1 MASFHYE
8 QGDFRGYQTSM
19 SSPSL
24 PGTRGRPYGQQQHH
38 QHAADGAPVFTAE
51 MRDRQARG
59 KDPYHESED
68 SEDAN
73 YWGGGRHRRDEP
85 FAVVDQRRKA
95 VQVLDTPELLMTYA
109 QRDNESVPAT
119 RLRYTRML
127 CGVAAD
133 GSAQGASS
141 SKKTSKKSSSS
152 HHRSGGSS
160 SSRSTPTKRTG
171 GSDHRSSR

>member
-1 MASFHYE
+1 M
-8 QGDFRGYQTSM
+8 G
-19 SSPSL
+19 SPSL
-24 PGTRGRPYGQQQHH
+24 PTRDQPYGQQQHQ
-38 QHAADGAPVFTAE
+38 QHAADSALVFTAE

-59 KDPYHESED
+59 KDPYHDSED

-73 YWGGGRHRRDEP
+73 YWGGGRHRQDGS

-119 RLRYTRML
+119 RLRYTRVL

-133 GSAQGASS
+133 GSAHGASS

-152 HHRSGGSS
+152 HHRSGGSN
-160 SSRSTPTKRTG
+160 SRSTPTKRTG